1 MTGER
6 EHVQSLERGL
16 AVLRAFGAERPR
28 MTLSE
33 VAGAVGIARATARR
47 FLFTLERLGY
57 VESDG
62 KHFWLKAQTL
72 SLGYAYLSSLPWW
85 QVAQPFMEEVSARL
99 SESCSASVLEGGE
112 IVYVARV
119 AAKRIMSINL
129 SLGSRL
135 PAYATS
141 MGRVLLAELCPAA
154 LDAYFRETRL
164 EPLTSRT
171 LVEEPGLRRVLERC
185 RKEGYALVDQELE
198 EGLRS
203 IAVPLRDRSG
213 RAIAALNVSTP
224 AAAVPKADLVRRH
237 LPALRQAASRTSE
250 TLAY

>member
-1 MTGER
+1 MKDER
-6 EHVQSLERGL
+6 EYVQSLERGL

-33 VAGAVGIARATARR
+33 MAVEVGIARATARR
-47 FLFTLERLGY
+47 FLLTLVRLGY
-57 VESDG
+57 VGSDG
-62 KHFWLKAQTL
+62 KQFWLKAETL

-85 QVAQPFMEEVSARL
+85 QVAQPFMEEVSADL
-99 SESCSASVLEGGE
+99 HESCSASVLEGGE

-119 AAKRIMSINL
+119 PAKRIMSINL

-141 MGRVLLAELCPAA
+141 MGRVLLAELSADA
-154 LDAYFRETRL
+154 LDSYFAETKL
-164 EPLTSRT
+164 KPLTGRT
-171 LVEEPGLRRVLERC
+171 LSDEACLRQALSLC
-185 RKEGYALVDQELE
+185 RKEGFALVDQELE

-203 IAVPLRDRSG
+203 IAVPIRDRTG

-224 AAAVPKADLVRRH
+224 AGAVAKSEMTKRH
-237 LPALRQAASRTSE
+237 LPALRQAAARITES
-250 TLAY
+250 LAY